1 MASSSASS
9 SANHRCAPG
18 QFQSPWTKDVV
29 WQSHVTALRDFPNGF
44 SILELCAGAGTASI
58 AMDNLLGKG
67 KSTLAGAWDISKEL
81 KVIYDCVHIPSAQ
94 VHLGR
99 RDGDILATDLSAFPC
114 ANAVIGG
121 PPCPPFSSV
130 GKRRALADERSR
142 PFERCID
149 IIVELDS
156 RVKRGSSS
164 APLMFFILE
173 NVLGIRH
180 RSAPEEASPL
190 DILMNQLR
198 RRLGEGWAFRPV
210 VANALDYGLPQS
222 RRRVYLVGR
231 KLLWYPI
238 RQPVQPPSFERRV
251 TAGEILDK
259 SDTQGRA
266 YTDLQASC
274 LVAWKDKFRPFMTN
288 KYLRGRY
295 GFVEVNRDPTQ
306 RTSWKGI
313 SPYVDRC
320 ECLRASGPVIHVFA
334 LGEGMGQLSLDR
346 PLRIRERAGLQG
358 FPAIVGHLQF
368 DETTGRIIF
377 GNAMAVPVIG
387 SMLAQELLSF
397 MDSLPRAALA
407 AACSGNVGSLQPKV
421 PRILVSVADAPARG
435 SQGHL
440 IDGSGR
446 AQVVRR
452 DISPKLQRTDDSSAE
467 ETEANVLPG
476 LRSACVA
483 WAVSIQAHWNTGQPG
498 RAPRPRVKLG
508 PVDEFALTERSKKR
522 VRLGIHSSDIS
533 QDNLGARCMQRQSQ
547 AAVGQH
553 HSSDISQDNLREQDL
568 EDVDEPMCGFVGTR
582 DNSKDTQELPAS
594 ARSPLLEVARKR
606 SAVSAWCEDSSDEP
620 ISCFAQKNTEHNC
633 ICCS

>member
-1 MASSSASS
+1 M
-9 SANHRCAPG
+9 
-18 QFQSPWTKDVV
+18 V

-81 KVIYDCVHIPSAQ
+81 KVIYDCVHISSAQ

-467 ETEANVLPG
+467 ETEANVLLG

>member
-1 MASSSASS
+1 MASSSATS
-9 SANHRCAPG
+9 SASYESAPG
-18 QFQSPWTKDVV
+18 HLQPPWTKDVV

-58 AMDNLLGKG
+58 AMDILLGKG
-67 KSTLAGAWDISKEL
+67 KSTLVGAWDISEEL
-81 KVIYDCVHIPSAQ
+81 KVIYDCVHASFVQ
-94 VHLGR
+94 VHLGD

-156 RVKRGSSS
+156 RAKGGSSS

-180 RSAPEEASPL
+180 RSATEEASPL
-190 DILMNQLR
+190 DILMGQLQ

-222 RRRVYLVGR
+222 RSRVYLVGR
-231 KLLWYPI
+231 KLQWYPI
-238 RQPVQPPSFERRV
+238 RQPVQPPFFERRV

-259 SDTQGRA
+259 SDTEGRE
-266 YTDLQASC
+266 YTALQASC
-274 LVAWKDKFRPFMTN
+274 LVAWKKKFRHFMTN
-288 KYLRGRY
+288 KHLRGRF

-306 RTSWKGI
+306 RTSWKGN
-313 SPYVDRC
+313 SPFVDRC
-320 ECLRASGPVIHVFA
+320 ECLRATGPVIHVFA
-334 LGEGMGQLSLDR
+334 LGEGVGQLSLDR
-346 PLRIRERAGLQG
+346 PLRVRERAGLQG
-358 FPAIVGHLQF
+358 FPASVGHLQL
-368 DETTGRIIF
+368 DETTGRRIF

-407 AACSGNVGSLQPKV
+407 AACSGDVGSLQPKV
-421 PRILVSVADAPARG
+421 PRTLVSVANSPARG

-440 IDGSGR
+440 IDGPGR

-452 DISPKLQRTDDSSAE
+452 DSSPKYQRTNDSSAE
-467 ETEANVLPG
+467 ATEANVLPG
-476 LRSACVA
+476 LRAACVA
-483 WAVSIQAHWNTGQPG
+483 WAASIQAHWNTGQPG

-547 AAVGQH
+547 ASVAQH
-553 HSSDISQDNLREQDL
+553 NSSDIPQDNLREQDS
-568 EDVDEPMCGFVGTR
+568 EDVDVPMSGFAGTR
-582 DNSKDTQELPAS
+582 DNLKDTQELLAS
-594 ARSPLLEVARKR
+594 ARSPLLEVARKP
-606 SAVSAWCEDSSDEP
+606 SAVSDFVDDSSDEP
-620 ISCFAQKNTEHNC
+620 ISSFA
-633 ICCS
+633 